1 MLGSIDSATTEP
13 KMNPMPMQE
22 MQQRLITDPA
32 WLVALGGRLWVTRD
46 GHLEDHVLA
55 AGQRLA
61 LARGDAVTVGP
72 FDTPAS
78 ALWDWQPMSQPS
90 APAAQ
95 RAGFLRAGVGAAFA
109 LAARALRGAADGL
122 AALARSAAAIAC
134 RAQGCIKA
142 GDSMAS
148 AGTVQ

>member
-1 MLGSIDSATTEP
+1 
-13 KMNPMPMQE
+13 MNRLSMQE
-22 MQQRLITDPA
+22 VQHLLVTEPA
-32 WLVALGGRLWVTRD
+32 WLLPRTGSVWVTRAGD
-46 GHLEDHVLA
+46 PADYVVE

-61 LARGDAVTVGP
+61 LDRGDRVAVGP
-72 FDTPAS
+72 WLEGAP
-78 ALWDWQPMSQPS
+78 ALWDWTPME
-90 APAAQ
+90 PA
-95 RAGFLRAGVGAAFA
+95 RRYRLLRDGAALAFGA
-109 LAARALRGAADGL
+109 AARALRGAADGL